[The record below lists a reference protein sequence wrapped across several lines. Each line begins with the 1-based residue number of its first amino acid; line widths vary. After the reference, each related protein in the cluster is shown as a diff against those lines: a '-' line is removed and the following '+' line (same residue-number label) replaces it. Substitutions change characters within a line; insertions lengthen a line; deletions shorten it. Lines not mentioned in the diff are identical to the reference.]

1 MSEQVQASNHTTPNS
16 LHLSAWCMGL
26 LHCSFIVLLCSRL
39 YNYSSEVAS
48 MSDPSFATELLITLL
63 VALQI
68 AFSGLIWL
76 FHILKNLYYRSK
88 DKPEVQMTSVA
99 KRTILSPIITIIIF
113 VVISALF
120 PVRFAMEL

>member
-1 MSEQVQASNHTTPNS
+1 MSEQIQASKNNAPNS
-16 LHLSAWCMGL
+16 FHLSPWCMGL
-26 LHCSFIVLLCSRL
+26 LHCSFIGMLCVRL

-68 AFSGLIWL
+68 CFSGFIWL
-76 FHILKNLYYRSK
+76 FHILKNLYYRAK
-88 DKPEVQMTSVA
+88 DRPKVEMTTVV

-113 VVISALF
+113 VLITSVYPA
-120 PVRFAMEL
+120 RFAMEL